1 MLRRMTKLGAVVLL
15 SSPGLVAQL
24 SPGHRVPSV
33 TMAPARTVVVRRG
46 GVASA
51 ELTFR
56 VGSGFHVNSNRP
68 TEEYLI
74 PTELKLDAPTDIV
87 IGRVTYPA
95 GQMRSFPFAPKEKLS
110 VYTGEFTL
118 SVVVRPLSTVLPA
131 EYAVHGMLK
140 YQACDNAAC
149 YPPKRL
155 PVDFRVKVV
164 KAPRPPRRNPAQSP
178 HVHR

>member
-1 MLRRMTKLGAVVLL
+1 MLRGMAKLGAVVLL
-15 SSPGLVAQL
+15 CSAGLVAQL

-33 TMAPARTVVVRRG
+33 TMSPAPIAVVRRG
-46 GVASA
+46 GVGSA

-56 VGSGFHVNSNRP
+56 VGDGFHVNSNQP

-87 IGRVTYPA
+87 IGRVTYPP
-95 GQMRSFPFAPKEKLS
+95 GQMRSFPFAPKQKLS
-110 VYTGEFTL
+110 VYTGEFRL
-118 SVVVRPLSTVLPA
+118 SVVVRPLSSVLPA
-131 EYAVHGMLK
+131 EYAVHGTLK

-164 KAPRPPRRNPAQSP
+164 KGPRPRRRNPAQSP
-178 HVHR
+178 HVHN